1 VQVTC
6 KLPRQNEAASQD
18 IAQVPGSEVGR
29 ITMSDE
35 KTKLLRSLTIDR
47 SVSELGRFA
56 SRRRWLPMAAVV
68 AACVVVAFA
77 AFAVSEFRTQDRPK
91 AASQPAAQ
99 PQSPQPSQRQAAGS
113 GGESGNLAA
122 SGYVVARRKAT
133 VAAEITGKVV
143 EVFIDEGMT
152 VTDGQIVARLDSVLA
167 EKDHEL
173 AQSRVE
179 AADAAIAAITADL
192 QDSTRILSRVQTLSQ
207 KNFATEA
214 ELTKAQARVGVL
226 SAQLRQVQSQFET
239 ARIDAKRS
247 ASVLD
252 KHQIRAPFAGVV
264 VDRSAQ
270 PGEMISPMSV
280 GGFTRT
286 GICTIVDMDSIEIEV
301 DVNEAFIG
309 RVAAGGAVNAVLD
322 AYPDWTIPASVIAI
336 VPTANREKATVR
348 VRIRFV
354 QKDPRILP
362 DMAVKVTFLRD
373 AKAGS
378 AAAAET
384 TPAN

>member
-1 VQVTC
+1 MT
-6 KLPRQNEAASQD
+6 
-18 IAQVPGSEVGR
+18 
-29 ITMSDE
+29 DE
-35 KTKLLRSLTIDR
+35 KARLLRSLTIDR
-47 SVSELGRFA
+47 SAGDTPRPA
-56 SRRRWLPMAAVV
+56 RRRWLPIAAGIGACAV
-68 AACVVVAFA
+68 AAFA
-77 AFAVSEFRTQDRPK
+77 AVALSEIRLQDHGK
-91 AASQPAAQ
+91 EAASEPTAQ
-99 PQSPQPSQRQAAGS
+99 TEAPQPRQQAATSKSEPGI
-113 GGESGNLAA
+113 LAA

-152 VTDGQIVARLDSVLA
+152 VADGQIVARLDSVLA
-167 EKDHEL
+167 ERDYEL

-179 AADAAIAAITADL
+179 AADAAVAAITADL
-192 QDSTRILSRVQTLSQ
+192 QDATRIMSRLQTLSQ

-214 ELTKAQARVGVL
+214 DLTKAQARAGVL
-226 SAQLRQVQSQFET
+226 AAQLRQSQAQFET

-247 ASVLD
+247 ASLLD
-252 KHQIRAPFAGVV
+252 KYQIRAPFAGVV

-348 VRIRFV
+348 VRVRFV

-373 AKAGS
+373 ARAGS
-378 AAAAET
+378 AAAPET
-384 TPAN
+384 TAAN